1 MDKSESEFAIMTE
14 YVDDMNLIGTPEE
27 LQKTADYFK
36 HKYLP
41 VPDPFSNS
49 HPGKEEATGEM
60 DSDEE
65 QEWVPLNNRPEWSD
79 VVPVEQDDGP
89 NPVVPIAYKE
99 EFTET
104 MNYFRALYRA
114 DERSPRAL
122 QLTTEAIKL
131 NSGNYTVWHFRRLI
145 LKALSAD
152 LQNELDFTEDI
163 ARANSKNYQLWHH
176 RRWVAEM
183 LGTNATSQ
191 ELEFT
196 KKILSHDAKHYHAWS
211 HRQWVLQ
218 ELGGWE
224 DELDYCH
231 ELLEE
236 DVFNN
241 SAWNQKKQRSV
252 KKPNKLISQQQAAG
266 QVEWMISIP
275 GGLKAMRESEVS
287 YTVKAIVAHPE
298 NESSWRYLRGL
309 YKNDNQSWM
318 KNTQISSVCLKIL
331 IAKTDCIFA
340 LSTLL
345 DLICHGFQASQ
356 EFRDAVDALRNSDL
370 EQAESELA
378 KTICSLLETVDPIRV
393 NYWKWRKSMLC
404 QDAN

>member
-1 MDKSESEFAIMTE
+1 
-14 YVDDMNLIGTPEE
+14 
-27 LQKTADYFK
+27 
-36 HKYLP
+36 
-41 VPDPFSNS
+41 
-49 HPGKEEATGEM
+49 M

-176 RRWVAEM
+176 RRWVAEL

-241 SAWNQKKQRSV
+241 SAWNQRNFVITRS
-252 KKPNKLISQQQAAG
+252 PFL
-266 QVEWMISIP
+266 

-287 YTVKAIVAHPE
+287 YTLKAIVAHPE